1 MINSYKKF
9 ISKEELN
16 DLPLFEYEGKIEL
29 IENSERMPEIFKIL
43 SSAKVLGFDTETR
56 PSFSKGES
64 YPVALL
70 QLATPDCAYIFR
82 LSKMALPRE
91 LISLFSN
98 PDIIKAGVAIRD
110 DLKALQKLVPFNPQ
124 GFVDLAKEVEKVEF
138 TSLGLRAL
146 TGIFL
151 GLRLSKA
158 AKVTNWE
165 RATLTEAQIKYA
177 ASDAVVGLKIYEKLS
192 EMRIP
197 A

>member
-9 ISKEELN
+9 ISKDELN
-16 DLPLFEYEGKIEL
+16 DLPLFEYDGKIEL
-29 IENSERMPEIFKIL
+29 IDNPQRMPEIFEKL
-43 SSAKVLGFDTETR
+43 SSVKVLGFDTETR

-82 LSKMALPRE
+82 LSKMAMPPE
-91 LISLFSN
+91 LINLFSN
-98 PDIIKAGVAIRD
+98 PNIIKAGVAIRD
-110 DLKALQKLVPFNPQ
+110 DLKALQKLVPFTPQ
-124 GFVDLAKEVEKVEF
+124 GFVDLAREVEKIEF

-177 ASDAVVGLKIYEKLS
+177 ACDAVVGLKIYEKIS